1 MTQSIVHNEWNE
13 VMECLETDAG
23 REMAKDTFKESLPLH
38 MACERGAPPS
48 VVESLL
54 TTYRSAAA
62 IRGKNGEYPLHI
74 AAERNVNPDILVR
87 LIKAYPQA
95 LDKWN
100 DRKMFPR
107 DFNQKKQIN
116 KEAVTRPTACWI
128 EDVEK
133 EEYFQNVTQRKN
145 ILQQNI
151 IKIQCELTIF
161 KERRN
166 RAKEL
171 LTNVLEPQLVACNS
185 WVEERTVLQKRIQT
199 VESQYQQRLKNLKQ
213 RLQTIQ
219 DTMITKPLTEEQIK
233 MRSFMKS
240 SYMTAIQKRCQTF
253 ANNLNQIQFGMDSL
267 RHVARNRLITCEMR
281 DDESNL
287 TDDDD
292 DENELPIHFQQF
304 EEDDYL
310 KLD

>member
-1 MTQSIVHNEWNE
+1 
-13 VMECLETDAG
+13 MECLETDAG
-23 REMAKDTFKESLPLH
+23 REMAKDVFKENLPLH

-62 IRGKNGEYPLHI
+62 IRGRNGEYPLHI

-87 LIKAYPQA
+87 LIKAYPEA

-100 DRKMFPR
+100 GRKMCPR
-107 DFNQKKQIN
+107 DFGQKKQIN

-133 EEYFQNVTQRKN
+133 ENYFQNITQRKN

-151 IKIQCELTIF
+151 IKIRCELTIY
-161 KERRN
+161 KERQN
-166 RAKEL
+166 RAKQL
-171 LTNVLEPQLVACNS
+171 LAQELEPQLVACNS
-185 WVEERTVLQKRIQT
+185 WVEERTILQKRVQT
-199 VESQYQQRLKNLKQ
+199 VEGQYKQRLNNLKQ

-219 DTMITKPLTEEQIK
+219 DAIITKPLTEEQLK

-253 ANNLNQIQFGMDSL
+253 ATNLNQIQLGMDSL
-267 RHVARNRLITCEMR
+267 RQVARNRLLTSEMR
-281 DDESNL
+281 DDESTYIDDAELND
-287 TDDDD
+287 DDDD
-292 DENELPIHFQQF
+292 DENDLPIHFHQF
-304 EEDDYL
+304 EDDYYL